1 MFVVGTLITMKYAR
15 KYCSVDC
22 RRLVTN
28 KNKRIKDRNRTEE
41 QKLKE
46 RVYNTAYKKKWR
58 EKNKERLLEKERAY
72 AREYA
77 RKHRLGAKKEVE
89 RWK

>member
-1 MFVVGTLITMKYAR
+1 MKYAR
-15 KYCSVDC
+15 KYCSADC
-22 RRLVTN
+22 RRLVIN

-46 RVYNTAYKKKWR
+46 REYNTAYKKKWR

-77 RKHRLGAKKEVE
+77 RKHRLGARKEVKNE
-89 RWK
+89 S